1 MPDPKRFE
9 NQFFEALRDIFVGAK
24 VEGDSGFIN
33 LMHIKSRYYTQGVFP
48 LLQKDINAALK
59 PFPDFREELFDKL
72 YTFFQRY
79 FSESGSIYFPLYLP
93 APEHL

>member
-1 MPDPKRFE
+1 MPNVKRFE
-9 NQFFEALRDIFVGAK
+9 KQFFDALSDIFVGAK

-33 LMHIKSRYYTQGVFP
+33 LMHIKSDYYQKGVFP
-48 LLQKDINAALK
+48 RLSEDINAALR

-79 FSESGSIYFPLYLP
+79 FSESGSIFFRYTSL
-93 APEHL
+93 